1 MKMLAEICDALQA
14 VFGTDT
20 EGAAAESNVIRRQRK
35 FDAVS
40 LAKTFVLAFLKNPNA
55 SDKEIVDMAMSV
67 GVTVSHQAIT
77 QRYSWQ
83 LVDFFETL
91 FHRVT
96 QHVIK
101 SDACVAPL
109 LSRFTSVELLDST
122 TVTLPAGLENR
133 FRGCGGSDGGGKSA
147 LKLQTELSLCS
158 GAIRCIEV
166 ESGRNPDG
174 ASSRQKVSREAG
186 SLRIA
191 DLGYFNLSVFQDMDD
206 SNAYYLSRYQNGT
219 TVFIDGEA
227 VPSLAN
233 WLNEQEKN
241 AIEKDVEL
249 GAKARLGCRLIACRM
264 PARIATRRRE
274 NRIKMMLRKYNS
286 VPSKESLALCDW
298 TILITNTSSSLLGVE
313 EAMVMQRAR
322 WQIELLFKRW
332 KSLGRISQLD
342 DESDEKAMARFWA
355 RMIAATIQHWLTVA
369 AAWGNTRKQSLTRTA
384 AKVKHYVIRIA
395 ESFPNLRSLKKV
407 LRKFLKESAH
417 TCKKQKRSVPGT
429 FELLDNPG
437 LLDYDLT

>member
-1 MKMLAEICDALQA
+1 MKMLAEICDALQT

-20 EGAAAESNVIRRQRK
+20 EVAAAESNVIRRQRK

-67 GVTVSHQAIT
+67 GVMVSHQAIT
-77 QRYSWQ
+77 QRYSGQ

-122 TVTLPAGLENR
+122 TVTLPAGLEIR

-147 LKLQTELSLCS
+147 LKLQTEFSLCS
-158 GAIRCIEV
+158 GAIRCVEV

-174 ASSRQKVSREAG
+174 ASSRQKASREAG

-191 DLGYFNLSVFQDMDD
+191 DLGYFNLKVFQDMAD
-206 SNAYYLSRYQNGT
+206 SNAYYLSRYHNGT

-227 VPSLAN
+227 VPSLAS
-233 WLNEQEKN
+233 WLSEQKKN
-241 AIEKDVEL
+241 VVEKDVEL
-249 GAKARLGCRLIACRM
+249 GVKARLGCRLIAYRM
-264 PARIATRRRE
+264 PARIAARRRE
-274 NRIKMMLRKYNS
+274 NRIKMMLGKHNS

-298 TILITNTSSSLLGVE
+298 TILITNTSSSLLSVD

-332 KSLGRISQLD
+332 KSLGKISQLD
-342 DESDEKAMARFWA
+342 DESDEKAMAKFWA

-384 AKVKHYVIRIA
+384 EKVKKYVIRIA
-395 ESFPNLRSLKKV
+395 ESFPNLRPLKKV

-429 FELLDNPG
+429 FELLYNPG

>member
-14 VFGTDT
+14 VFGIDA
-20 EGAAAESNVIRRQRK
+20 EVAAAESNVIRRQRK

-55 SDKEIVDMAMSV
+55 CDKEIVDMAMSV
-67 GVTVSHQAIT
+67 GVMVSHQAIT
-77 QRYSWQ
+77 QRYSVQ

-101 SDACVAPL
+101 SDASVAPL

-122 TVTLPAGLENR
+122 TVTLPAGLESR

-158 GAIRCIEV
+158 GAIRCVEI

-191 DLGYFNLSVFQDMDD
+191 DLGYFNLKVFQDMDD
-206 SNAYYLSRYQNGT
+206 SNAYYVSRYQNGT

-233 WLNEQEKN
+233 WLSEQKKN
-241 AIEKDVEL
+241 VVEKDVEL
-249 GAKARLGCRLIACRM
+249 GIKARLGCRLSSTCPNRHTPKRESRKNDAQQTQLCSQQRVIGFMRLDHFDHERTIASVK
-264 PARIATRRRE
+264 RRRSH
-274 NRIKMMLRKYNS
+274 RDAAC
-286 VPSKESLALCDW
+286 SLA
-298 TILITNTSSSLLGVE
+298 NRASL
-313 EAMVMQRAR
+313 
-322 WQIELLFKRW
+322 
-332 KSLGRISQLD
+332 
-342 DESDEKAMARFWA
+342 
-355 RMIAATIQHWLTVA
+355 
-369 AAWGNTRKQSLTRTA
+369 
-384 AKVKHYVIRIA
+384 
-395 ESFPNLRSLKKV
+395 
-407 LRKFLKESAH
+407 
-417 TCKKQKRSVPGT
+417 
-429 FELLDNPG
+429 
-437 LLDYDLT
+437 